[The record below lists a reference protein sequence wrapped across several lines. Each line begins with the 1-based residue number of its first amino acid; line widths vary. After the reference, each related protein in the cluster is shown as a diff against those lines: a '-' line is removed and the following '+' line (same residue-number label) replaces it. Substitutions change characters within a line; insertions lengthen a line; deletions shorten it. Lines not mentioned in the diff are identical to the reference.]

1 MGCGASST
9 TPSSEGA
16 GADQWSARRALTQ
29 LQDVYSVDTDKLKS
43 VFVSLDKNAD
53 GRITGDEFA
62 AAVMM
67 SADLNLT
74 DNFKGTTAAELAEMF
89 KLLDVDG
96 SGALSWQEFEN
107 GIKSNAREE
116 FCAPPQ
122 APALPA

>member
-1 MGCGASST
+1 M
-9 TPSSEGA
+9 
-16 GADQWSARRALTQ
+16 
-29 LQDVYSVDTDKLKS
+29 YSVDTDKLKS